1 MLPEAL
7 DSSTHTA
14 VNDAAQ
20 VDQQDTYTPI
30 DRLAKEVQTKK
41 KGDLFGMGQSSLI
54 TFSGGVPTVTCS
66 TYQTRT
72 EKKRNSFISSC
83 WTLSRL
89 VYDFADHTQ
98 SSTWPI
104 HIT

>member
-1 MLPEAL
+1 MLPGAL

-20 VDQQDTYTPI
+20 VDQQDTYTRSI
-30 DRLAKEVQTKK
+30 DWPKRYKQK

>member
-1 MLPEAL
+1 MLPGAL

-72 EKKRNSFISSC
+72 EKKE
-83 WTLSRL
+83 TLLFPRVGRSL
-89 VYDFADHTQ
+89 V
-98 SSTWPI
+98 SSTILPI
-104 HIT
+104 THKVAPGRFT

>member
-20 VDQQDTYTPI
+20 VDQQDTYTRSI
-30 DRLAKEVQTKK
+30 DWPKRYKQK
-41 KGDLFGMGQSSLI
+41 KGGPVWDGSKFIDYLLGRGADCHMFDSD
-54 TFSGGVPTVTCS
+54 
-66 TYQTRT
+66 R
-72 EKKRNSFISSC
+72 KKRNSFISSC